1 MNFESYFLV
10 MLRVTKEESSLLQF
24 VLHMS
29 IETEVKHV
37 IWGVGIY
44 FADKPAVRYGT

>member
-1 MNFESYFLV
+1 MILP
-10 MLRVTKEESSLLQF
+10 VTHTYVLQ
-24 VLHMS
+24 MS
-29 IETEVKHV
+29 TETEVKHV